1 MSTSRLTFL
10 LLLAATAS
18 LSACNSTPTDS
29 AATNADV
36 VVQPDDSTQRDS
48 VPTMP
53 AAVPS
58 TEYTAPNTVVTN
70 SADSLHKE

>member
-1 MSTSRLTFL
+1 MSTPRLAFF
-10 LLLAATAS
+10 LLLAAAAS
-18 LSACNSTPTDS
+18 LSACNSTPSDS
-29 AATNADV
+29 AATSDATV
-36 VVQPDDSTQRDS
+36 VVRQDSTQRDS

-58 TEYTAPNTVVTN
+58 TEYTSPNTVVTE

>member
-29 AATNADV
+29 SAANADV
-36 VVQPDDSTQRDS
+36 VVRQDSTQRDT